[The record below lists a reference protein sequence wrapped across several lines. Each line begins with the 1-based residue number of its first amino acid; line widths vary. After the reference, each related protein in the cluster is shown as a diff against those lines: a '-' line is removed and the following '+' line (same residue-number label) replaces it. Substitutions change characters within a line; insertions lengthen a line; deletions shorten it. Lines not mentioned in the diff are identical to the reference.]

1 MIRTTI
7 NIEGKEYE
15 VRRNLNKTN
24 PCTGCYFFDGVNR
37 TCPESMPCLE
47 FDYESEYFHI
57 LKEIQ

>member
-15 VRRNLNKTN
+15 VRRNLNKTH
-24 PCTGCYFFDGVNR
+24 PCAGCCFFDGEVH
-37 TCPESMPCLE
+37 TCPKSMPCLE